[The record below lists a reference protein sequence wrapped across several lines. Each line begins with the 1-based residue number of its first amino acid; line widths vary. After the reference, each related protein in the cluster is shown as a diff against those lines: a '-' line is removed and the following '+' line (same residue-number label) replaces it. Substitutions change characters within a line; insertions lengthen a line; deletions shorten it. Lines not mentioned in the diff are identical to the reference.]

1 VIRALIILE
10 CVLLMIV
17 AFDRIVGVSMS
28 GGTIEQAGPEPV
40 MSRDVSR
47 DGQAGSMR
55 AAIAPPT
62 AVVRP
67 GVPPS
72 GTLDETAAKPWTRT
86 KPVESSILSTAASQ
100 TPLPAAASR

>member
-28 GGTIEQAGPEPV
+28 GGTIEQAGRERV
-40 MSRDVSR
+40 ISRDVSR

-55 AAIAPPT
+55 PAIAPPT

-67 GVPPS
+67 GVPHS

-86 KPVESSILSTAASQ
+86 KPAESPISTAASQ

>member
-1 VIRALIILE
+1 
-10 CVLLMIV
+10 MIV

-40 MSRDVSR
+40 MSRDVSRDVSR